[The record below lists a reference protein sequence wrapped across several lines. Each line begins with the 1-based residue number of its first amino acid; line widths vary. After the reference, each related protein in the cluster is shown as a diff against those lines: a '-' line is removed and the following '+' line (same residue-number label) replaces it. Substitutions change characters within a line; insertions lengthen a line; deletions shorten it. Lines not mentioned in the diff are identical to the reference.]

1 VIIRFL
7 LWLVLSI
14 SCALLLAACGKSGS
28 NTTNS
33 VSISGGEKIGVPACD
48 DYLAKLEA
56 CISNKMPE
64 KARERNMKDLEG
76 LRKTILEMA
85 AKDRN
90 KAATAAIC
98 RQASEVSRENY
109 KKYDCDF

>member
-1 VIIRFL
+1 MTIRIFP
-7 LWLVLSI
+7 WLVLSI

-33 VSISGGEKIGVPACD
+33 VSTSVGEKVGVPECD

-56 CISNKMPE
+56 CISNKIPE
-64 KARERNMKDLEG
+64 KAREQNMKDLEG
-76 LRKTILEMA
+76 LRQTILDMA

-90 KAATAAIC
+90 KAATVAIYN
-98 RQASEVSRENY
+98 QASEVSRENY
-109 KKYDCDF
+109 KKYGCDF